1 MQRMCFGN
9 DQDSLRRTVEA
20 ELEKCNFKK
29 VGEVLCQV
37 WNELLIEKFLVV
49 CQYFENST
57 MEPVPYEHSWVS
69 KHCRILQYFLQI
81 VKCTDGKCCGP
92 FRTNW
97 LRAFPN
103 RFLSAPVQ
111 FRQDPGDPTVPPFS
125 QVKTN
130 QQSSRECVTYVEF
143 TSQASQL

>member
-1 MQRMCFGN
+1 MCFGN

-37 WNELLIEKFLVV
+37 WNELLIE
-49 CQYFENST
+49 
-57 MEPVPYEHSWVS
+57 
-69 KHCRILQYFLQI
+69 
-81 VKCTDGKCCGP
+81 KCCGP